1 MMKRIMLIGQSQC
14 GKTSL
19 LQRLQGEPMQY
30 QKTQAL
36 GYFDCAI
43 DTPGEYLENRCLYSA
58 LITTSCDADII
69 ALVQSADCQ
78 QGFFFAPMFAT
89 AFNKPVIGIITKADT
104 AKDEAALSFATNQL
118 RQAGAE
124 YLFVTSSITGDGISP
139 LLDYLN

>member
-1 MMKRIMLIGQSQC
+1 
-14 GKTSL
+14 
-19 LQRLQGEPMQY
+19 
-30 QKTQAL
+30 
-36 GYFDCAI
+36 
-43 DTPGEYLENRCLYSA
+43 
-58 LITTSCDADII
+58 
-69 ALVQSADCQ
+69 
-78 QGFFFAPMFAT
+78 MFAT

>member
-19 LQRLQGEPMQY
+19 LQRLQSEPMQY

-78 QGFFFAPMFAT
+78 QGFFAPMFAT

-104 AKDEAALSFATNQL
+104 AKDEAVLSFATNQL

>member
-1 MMKRIMLIGQSQC
+1 
-14 GKTSL
+14 
-19 LQRLQGEPMQY
+19 MQY

-78 QGFFFAPMFAT
+78 QGLFAPMFAT

>member
-1 MMKRIMLIGQSQC
+1 MKKAMFIGAIGC
-14 GKTSL
+14 GKTSFIQKL
-19 LQRLQGEPMQY
+19 NELQMTY
-30 QKTQAL
+30 NKTQTIEF
-36 GYFDCAI
+36 YNNVI

-78 QGFFFAPMFAT
+78 QGLFAPMFAT

>member
-78 QGFFFAPMFAT
+78 QGF
-89 AFNKPVIGIITKADT
+89 
-104 AKDEAALSFATNQL
+104 L
-118 RQAGAE
+118 RRC
-124 YLFVTSSITGDGISP
+124 LLPHSTSR
-139 LLDYLN
+139 